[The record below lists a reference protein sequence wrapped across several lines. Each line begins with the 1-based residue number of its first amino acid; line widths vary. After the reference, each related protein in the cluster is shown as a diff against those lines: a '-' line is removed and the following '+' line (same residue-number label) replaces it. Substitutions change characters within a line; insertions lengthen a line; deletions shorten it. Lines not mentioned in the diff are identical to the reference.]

1 MSTDRA
7 IQVIDRQDWLEPLAD
22 RLQSTLNDTVTA
34 AGPKGQQVEDV
45 LHGRWLGHPLHP
57 ALVNV
62 PIGAWTVAAAL
73 DTLEGISGNR
83 AWGRGA
89 DAAIGV
95 GIVGALGSAVTGLA
109 DWRHTDG
116 RARHIGLA
124 HGLLNTGALALY
136 TTSLILRRFKARRA
150 GRGVAALGY
159 LVANVS
165 AYLGGH
171 LVFNEQIGV
180 DHTADQRPPQ
190 AFIPVLREADLPES
204 QLRCVVADG
213 IPVLLLR
220 RGGQIYAIAETCSH
234 LGGPLAEGKLEDL
247 SVTCPWH
254 GSRFSLENGDV
265 LNGPSTYPQPCFET
279 RVLEG
284 CIEVRAV
291 QKS

>member
-1 MSTDRA
+1 MSTDLA
-7 IQVIDRQDWLEPLAD
+7 IQTVNRQDWLEPLAD
-22 RLQSTLNDTVTA
+22 RLQSALSHAATA
-34 AGPKGQQVEDV
+34 AGPAGQQVEDM

-73 DTLEGISGNR
+73 DALEEVSGNR
-83 AWGRGA
+83 TLGSGA
-89 DAAIGV
+89 DAAIGL
-95 GIVGALGSAVTGLA
+95 GLVGALGAAITGMA

-116 RARHIGLA
+116 QARRIGLA

-159 LVANVS
+159 IVANAS

-180 DHTADQRPPQ
+180 DHTADQQPSQ
-190 AFIPVLREADLPES
+190 VFVPVLSAAELPENT
-204 QLRCVVADG
+204 LRRVMAKGV
-213 IPVLLLR
+213 PVILLR
-220 RGGQIYAIAETCSH
+220 RGEQIYAIAETCSH
-234 LGGPLAEGKLEDL
+234 LGGPLAEGKREDL
-247 SVTCPWH
+247 SVICPWH
-254 GSRFSLENGDV
+254 GSRFSLENGEV

-279 RVLEG
+279 RIQQG
-284 CIEVRAV
+284 QIEVRAARH
-291 QKS
+291 

>member
-7 IQVIDRQDWLEPLAD
+7 IQLVNRQDWIEPLAD
-22 RLQSTLNDTVTA
+22 RLQSTLSNAATA
-34 AGPKGQQVEDV
+34 AGPVGQQIEDA

-73 DTLEGISGNR
+73 DAIEEVSGNR
-83 AWGRGA
+83 ALGSGA
-89 DAAIGV
+89 DAAIGLGV
-95 GIVGALGSAVTGLA
+95 IGALGAAITGVA

-116 RARHIGLA
+116 QARRVGLA

-136 TTSLILRRFKARRA
+136 TTSLILRRFNARRA

-159 LVANVS
+159 VVANAA

-180 DHTADQRPPQ
+180 DHTADQQPPQ
-190 AFIPVLREADLPES
+190 VFVPVLSATELPEHT
-204 QLRCVVADG
+204 LRRVTANG

-220 RGGQIYAIAETCSH
+220 RGERIYAIAETCSH
-234 LGGPLAEGKLEDL
+234 LGGPLVEGKYEDL
-247 SVTCPWH
+247 SVICPRH
-254 GSRFSLENGDV
+254 GSRFALESGEV

-279 RVLEG
+279 RVQQG
-284 CIEVRAV
+284 QIEVRAAR
-291 QKS
+291 Q